1 MSASLYVAM
10 SYHGFGHIAQ
20 TGPIVNALRTRIPDL
35 RLTLRCAAPLD
46 VLQGHF
52 RGSFEH
58 MAEPVDDAM
67 AMANSLDVLAP
78 ASYAAY
84 LETHRRWRVRVGFEA
99 RSLRELRP
107 SLVLANIPYLPL
119 AAAAEAG
126 IPALALCSLHWGA
139 VFYHYCRDNP
149 EADAI
154 RREILAAYHCA
165 GVFLNPEPSMP
176 MPGLPDCRAV
186 GPIARIGR
194 DRKAE
199 IAARLG
205 IDPGDKLVLLFL
217 GGIPTPVR
225 FTEWRIPRG
234 VVLLV
239 SGTHI
244 DGGGAV
250 YPIEAAGV
258 SYIDVVA
265 SADALITKPGY
276 GSFVE
281 AACNGIP
288 VLYTRR
294 RDWPEEP
301 YTIRWLARHARCR
314 ELERAELEQ
323 GRIADALQALW
334 AQPERPAVAP
344 TGIAE
349 AATIIASYLDSPT
362 GRLAHQE
369 QGGVRP

>member
-1 MSASLYVAM
+1 MIEGTALSASLYVAI

-20 TGPIVNALRTRIPDL
+20 TGPVVNALRSRIPGL
-35 RLTLRCAAPLD
+35 RLIIRCGAPLG

-58 MAEPVDDAM
+58 IAEPVDDAM
-67 AMANSLDVLAP
+67 HMANSLDVLAP
-78 ASYAAY
+78 ASYTAY
-84 LETHRRWRVRVGFEA
+84 LETHRHWGVRVGREA
-99 RSLRELRP
+99 RRLRELRP
-107 SLVLANIPYLPL
+107 ALCLANIPYLPL

-126 IPALALCSLHWGA
+126 IPALALCSLHWGE
-139 VFYHYCRDNP
+139 VFYHYCRGRP
-149 EADAI
+149 EAEAI
-154 RREILAAYHCA
+154 RRDISAAYASA

-176 MPGLPDCRAV
+176 MPGLSNCRAV

-194 DRKAE
+194 RRKGE

-217 GGIPTPVR
+217 GGIPTPVGY
-225 FTEWRIPRG
+225 TEWRIPRG

-239 SGTHI
+239 SGTDI
-244 DGGGAV
+244 DGGDTV
-250 YPIEAAGV
+250 HPIEAAGV
-258 SYIDVVA
+258 SYIDALA

-301 YTIRWLARHARCR
+301 YAVRWLARHARCR
-314 ELERAELEQ
+314 ELDRADLER
-323 GRIADALQALW
+323 GRIADALDALW
-334 AQPERPAVAP
+334 AQREPPVVSP
-344 TGIAE
+344 TGIDE
-349 AATIIASYLDSPT
+349 AATIIASYLGSP
-362 GRLAHQE
+362 
-369 QGGVRP
+369 